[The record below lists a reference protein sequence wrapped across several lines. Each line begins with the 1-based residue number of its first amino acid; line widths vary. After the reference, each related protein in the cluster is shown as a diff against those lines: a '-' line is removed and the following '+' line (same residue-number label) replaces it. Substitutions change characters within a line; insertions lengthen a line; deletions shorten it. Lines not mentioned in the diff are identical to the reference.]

1 MANCCTLIMPF
12 YRFGDCVVTSDI
24 ALNLPTGAHPPA
36 DIEVQIDPIVARTD
50 RAPRPFFQHLQ
61 PDGTVWVAFHHAAD
75 GIGLHFPGLADFVIS
90 AAGRLIRCAPA
101 PGLPADT
108 LEHLL
113 LDQVVPRALSHQGRI
128 VLHAAAVAVDGGAV
142 VFLGDTGRGKST
154 LVRYLIGT
162 GLPLVSDDCL
172 IITSTG
178 EHVMGVGS
186 YPGLRLWPD
195 SVLALGAGA
204 DQIGGVAHYSRKRR
218 IAVPSAVRFQTAP
231 LPLAQ
236 FFLLAPPAPDD
247 ERIQIISVPARE
259 RIIHLLEYSFRLDFT
274 DRVRSGCEFA
284 ALGDLAERLPLA
296 WLRYP
301 RRYERLP
308 EVAAVLRAYLT
319 GSRHPDAQS
328 T

>member
-1 MANCCTLIMPF
+1 MPF

-24 ALNLPTGAHPPA
+24 VLNLPAGADPPA
-36 DIEVQIDPIVARTD
+36 DIEVEIGPIAAETD
-50 RAPRPFFQHLQ
+50 RPSRPFFQHVQ
-61 PDGTVWVAFHHAAD
+61 PDGTVWVAFSHTAD
-75 GIGLHFPGLADFVIS
+75 GVRAHFPDMADFVIA
-90 AAGRLIRCAPA
+90 AAGRLVRCAPE
-101 PGLPADT
+101 PGLPPDT

-113 LDQVVPRALSHQGRI
+113 LDQILPRALSHQGRI
-128 VLHAAAVAVDGGAV
+128 VLHAAAVAIDGRAA

-172 IITSTG
+172 ILTAAG
-178 EHVMGVGS
+178 DPVMGIGS

-195 SVLALGAGA
+195 SVRALEAGA
-204 DQIGGVAHYSRKRR
+204 DQSGGVAHYSRKRR
-218 IAVPSAVRFQTAP
+218 IAMPPTVRFQTTP

-236 FFLLAPPAPDD
+236 LFLLAPPAPDD
-247 ERIQIISVPARE
+247 EAIAIVPVPARE
-259 RIIHLLEYSFRLDFT
+259 RVVHLHEYSFRLDVT
-274 DRVRSGCEFA
+274 DRVRSAREFA
-284 ALGDLAERLPLA
+284 ALADLAERLPLA

-308 EVAAVLRAYLT
+308 EVAAAVRAHLT
-319 GSRHPDAQS
+319 GIRHPDAQS